1 MNGSLQLQR
10 YASARRN
17 GRSMMNAAIEAGIG
31 IGEARLIENDEVRAA
46 AAEDRA
52 PFATIGLFDPVGRT
66 PSPPQPI
73 PAPEPALQPKED
85 DMARPKKSDT
95 PINGE
100 VPKPDFE
107 LAAKIYREDIRPAM
121 SGVGEHA
128 QEMSTAY
135 KEIKKRAHIQP
146 QAARL
151 AFRLVDDGIEAK
163 RDDFLRSFKGLLER
177 AQDLRARSIWS
188 TQAEGKGTSAKAS
201 CRSGSAQPSP
211 SWPPSRRQSK
221 AMRISPMAPTSST
234 RPSDAAGQAPTDVR
248 MPGQVRI
255 RTADPKTGPNG
266 PQDHR
271 GRRRREEPEWTG
283 G

>member
-151 AFRLVDDGIEAK
+151 AFRLVDMEEAK
-163 RDDFLRSFKGLLER
+163 RDDFLRSFNGLLKELKIFMP
-177 AQDLRARSIWS
+177 ADLVDA
-188 TQAEGKGTSAKAS
+188 AEGKGTIGETVVPIGTSTKPKLATI
-201 CRSGSAQPSP
+201 
-211 SWPPSRRQSK
+211 PP
-221 AMRISPMAPTSST
+221 AVEG
-234 RPSDAAGQAPTDVR
+234 DADL
-248 MPGQVRI
+248 
-255 RTADPKTGPNG
+255 ADGAD
-266 PQDHR
+266 QQHAA
-271 GRRRREEPEWTG
+271 E
-283 G
+283 